1 MAKRFIVGADRFVM
15 CVAWLVVSLIRLL
28 ILPVH
33 LVALL
38 LFHGCDQ
45 MVTYTTEMQAATV
58 ARLKAE

>member
-15 CVAWLVVSLIRLL
+15 CVAWVLVSVLRLL

-33 LVALL
+33 LVT
-38 LFHGCDQ
+38 FTIFKGCEEVIT
-45 MVTYTTEMQAATV
+45 MTTEMQAATV